1 MKSWS
6 KYLSVAFIGCAVGL
20 VGLTMPASADPTVI
34 RMGRGGAG
42 EEPVWLLAARPD
54 LAPNYGRVYTI
65 EITFSP
71 NTDKRYQAIQAGA
84 LDISTSNSHSAL
96 YAAAAGLPFKI
107 IASVAKESS
116 KGAHTRYIAKGD
128 SGIES
133 IKDLKGKTI
142 GVVGLRSA
150 THFWA
155 SAALLKAG
163 LDPRKDVTFTPVTFP
178 VQGEALRA
186 GTIDVATVVEPFAS
200 AEFAKGGVKEIFN
213 SKDGVPYDE
222 ELILLVARNGFLEE
236 KPEVVRAFLSDLKH
250 VTAYYLE
257 NRAKARQALID
268 ARMILTPPEVYLKMD
283 DYYRDPDLKVDVA
296 LLKKVQDLHM
306 EMGMSERPA
315 DLDAVVDLSYLPKD
329 K

>member
-6 KYLSVAFIGCAVGL
+6 NYLSATFIGCSVGL
-20 VGLTMPASADPTVI
+20 VALTTPAWAEPTVI
-34 RMGRGGAG
+34 HVGRGGAA

-54 LAPNYGRVYTI
+54 LAPNYGKVYTI
-65 EITFSP
+65 DVTFSP
-71 NTDKRYQAIQAGA
+71 NTDKRYQALQAGA

-116 KGAHTRYIAKGD
+116 KGAHTRYIVKDD
-128 SGIES
+128 SGINS
-133 IKDLKGKTI
+133 IQDVKGKTI

-155 SAALLKAG
+155 SAAMLNAG
-163 LDPRKDVTFTPVTFP
+163 MDPRKDVTFTPITFP
-178 VQGEALRA
+178 VQGEALRS

-200 AEFAKGGVKEIFN
+200 AEFAKGGVKEIFD

-222 ELILLVARNGFLEE
+222 ELILLVARNKFLEE
-236 KPEVVRAFLSDLKH
+236 KPDVVRAFLSDLKQ
-250 VTAYYLE
+250 VTAFYLKNPVE
-257 NRAKARQALID
+257 ARQALID
-268 ARMILTPPEVYLKMD
+268 ARVILTPPEVYLKMD
-283 DYYRDPDLKVDVA
+283 DYYRDPDLNVDVG

-306 EMGMSERPA
+306 KMGMSEKMA
-315 DLDAVVDLSYLPKD
+315 DLDAVVDLSYLPKA